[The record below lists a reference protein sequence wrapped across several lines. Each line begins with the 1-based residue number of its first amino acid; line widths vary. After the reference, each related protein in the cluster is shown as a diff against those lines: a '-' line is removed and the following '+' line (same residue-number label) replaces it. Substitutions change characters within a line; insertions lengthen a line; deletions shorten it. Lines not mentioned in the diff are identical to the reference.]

1 QDKAAELRRR
11 MSADKAAAIVSRL
24 EDPSDSGDLSQQ
36 SHEEWLFLNR
46 NSLEK
51 SLLREVEEALLR
63 VREGVYGICQECEEP
78 ISPKRLQALP
88 WAKSCVR
95 PNSEAQPSRS
105 MRTSARISKRSSPV
119 PGNHG
124 IRPPGISAGL
134 KPYHRRRAQPP
145 SFQENSRSHR
155 RLVLRGSGPS
165 ALLLTHRQ

>member
-1 QDKAAELRRR
+1 MKPMNKSETKTGVDRNLKALQEKAAELRRR

-88 WAKSCVR
+88 WAKFCVR
-95 PNSEAQPSRS
+95 C
-105 MRTSARISKRSSPV
+105 
-119 PGNHG
+119 
-124 IRPPGISAGL
+124 
-134 KPYHRRRAQPP
+134 
-145 SFQENSRSHR
+145 QEMLAMSDQR
-155 RLVLRGSGPS
+155 
-165 ALLLTHRQ
+165 